1 MERKRTTFFILI
13 AVLIG
18 IIIGILLW
26 KVLTPKLGEGVF
38 YYRTDNNKANLFLLN
53 GKGEGEK
60 IVAVVAQEVELGKY
74 KPPRHSSI
82 SPDGRQLVYFKKSKE
97 EPLMTSADGLV
108 ASRIFYDP
116 ILVNLKT
123 GTDKKID
130 QSIDSSSLLF
140 SPDSNNIAWIKEV
153 TGSTYEEIEKNGQKR
168 ELWISRA
175 DGDNAQLLA
184 GFDENIILLKRWS
197 GDYIYFQGLF
207 DVSIKSIGRIN
218 IETKKID
225 YIVPKDCD
233 DNLTNCQNIEFS
245 PTGKMF
251 LYEIYTQKDNRE
263 ITELYLGDF
272 EKKEYKAVLTTDRIS
287 DRIWLDSEKGFFYTE
302 QETTKEQGL
311 KETIHLVDLY
321 KETDS
326 ILYSGSYIS
335 QMAFNGSSNYL
346 YFLERA
352 EGNEINM
359 FKIVRLDIKNKKTE
373 TVLTDNYNNLL
384 IIQ

>member
-1 MERKRTTFFILI
+1 MERKRLTFFILI

-18 IIIGILLW
+18 IIIGILFW

-38 YYRTDNNKANLFLLN
+38 YYRTDNNKADLFLLD

-60 IVAVVAQEVELGKY
+60 IVAVTAQEVDLGKY
-74 KPPRHSSI
+74 KPPKHSFI

-97 EPLMTSADGLV
+97 EPLMTSSDGLV

-116 ILVNLKT
+116 MLVNLKT
-123 GTDKKID
+123 GTDKKIE

-153 TGSTYEEIEKNGQKR
+153 GGSTYEEIEKNAQKR

-175 DGDNAQLLA
+175 DGENAQILA
-184 GFDENIILLKRWS
+184 SFDENVVLLKRWE
-197 GDYIYFQGLF
+197 GDHIYFQGLF

-218 IETKKID
+218 IKTKKVD
-225 YIVPKDCD
+225 YVVPRGCD
-233 DNLTNCQNIEFS
+233 ENLTNCQNIEFS

-263 ITELYLGDF
+263 ITELYVGDF
-272 EKKEYKAVLTTDRIS
+272 EKQEYKAVLTTDRIS
-287 DRIWLDSEKGFFYTE
+287 DKIWLDSEKGFFYTE
-302 QETTKEQGL
+302 QETIRGQEL
-311 KETIHLVDLY
+311 KEIIHLVDLY

-326 ILYSGSYIS
+326 VLYTGSYIS

-352 EGNEINM
+352 EGGEINI
-359 FKIVRLDIKNKKTE
+359 FKIVRLNIKNKE
-373 TVLTDNYNNLL
+373 VDTVLTDNYNNLL
-384 IIQ
+384 IIP